1 MTTEIRFYHL
11 TRQTLEQVLPEL
23 LEKTLERGWKAVV
36 RAGSAERVEALNQML
51 WTYHPNS
58 FLPHGSAKD
67 GYADRQPIWLTERE
81 ERPNAAEILFL
92 VDGAS
97 STEPRV
103 YQRVCEIFD
112 GNDEAALTEA
122 RRRWRDYAS
131 VAEHDQSGA
140 PPYAL
145 SYWQQ
150 GPKGWI
156 DATPKP
162 EKRLE
167 RNDSHLGDGAV
178 T

>member
-1 MTTEIRFYHL
+1 MATEIRFYHL
-11 TRQTLEQVLPEL
+11 TRKTLEQVLPEL
-23 LEKTLERGWKAVV
+23 LEKTLERGLRAVV
-36 RAGSAERVEALNQML
+36 MAGSAERVEALNQML
-51 WTYHPNS
+51 WTYNPNG

-67 GYADRQPIWLTERE
+67 GHAERQPVWLTDRD

-97 STEPRV
+97 CAEPQA

-112 GNDEAALTEA
+112 GNDETAVSEA
-122 RRRWRDYAS
+122 RRRWRSYAS
-131 VAEHDQSGA
+131 KSETETGNA
-140 PPYAL
+140 PDYAL

-150 GPKGWI
+150 SPKGWI

-162 EKRLE
+162 APPQDNNIAL
-167 RNDSHLGDGAV
+167 